1 MNHPARVPR
10 PWPAVA
16 LWTAIAL
23 TLFGLAWE
31 LWIDPLRPG
40 GSWLALK
47 VIPLTLAFP
56 GLWKGRMHTFR
67 WMSLAVWLYV
77 GEALVRILGMQ
88 PLERQ
93 LAWFSLALSLV
104 LAWAILMGAR
114 AYIRLAKAAG

>member
-1 MNHPARVPR
+1 
-10 PWPAVA
+10 VA